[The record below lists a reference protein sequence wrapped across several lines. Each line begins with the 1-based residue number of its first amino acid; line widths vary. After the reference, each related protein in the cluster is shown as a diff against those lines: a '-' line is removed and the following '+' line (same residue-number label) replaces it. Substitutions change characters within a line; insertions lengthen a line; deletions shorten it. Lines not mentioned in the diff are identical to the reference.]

1 MSNVTIEQLKDIMR
15 VAAGE
20 DESIDLNGDI
30 LDTPFMDLGYDSLA
44 LLETAARLKRDHG
57 VAIADEDLHSLE
69 TPRALL
75 DHVNARL
82 AA

>member
-20 DESIDLNGDI
+20 DESIDLDGDI

-57 VAIADEDLHSLE
+57 VMIADEDLHALE

-75 DHVNARL
+75 DHVNTKL